1 MISLPFWNPVVCII
15 AFAILI
21 AIAFLFISRGQKNY
35 KKGTAQTEV
44 FLSGEEPPAEEQ
56 RHVKSHNIYWG
67 FFQTLKEYY
76 DPTVRAHTGIINDFI
91 IWLIAIGA
99 LIVVILFIA
108 SLT

>member
-1 MISLPFWNPVVCII
+1 MISLPFWNPVICII
-15 AFAILI
+15 AFVILI
-21 AIAFLFISRGQKNY
+21 AIASLFISRGQKKY

-76 DPTVRAHTGIINDFI
+76 DPTVRAHTGIVNDFV
-91 IWLIAIGA
+91 IWLISIAA
-99 LIVVILFIA
+99 LTAVILLIA

>member
-1 MISLPFWNPVVCII
+1 MISLPFWNPVICII

-21 AIAFLFISRGQKNY
+21 AIAYLFISRGQKKY

-76 DPTVRAHTGIINDFI
+76 NPTVRAHTGIVNDFI
-91 IWLIAIGA
+91 IWLIAIAA
-99 LIVVILFIA
+99 LTAVILLIA

>member
-1 MISLPFWNPVVCII
+1 MISLPFWNPVICII
-15 AFAILI
+15 AFVILI
-21 AIAFLFISRGQKNY
+21 AIACLFISRGQKKY

-44 FLSGEEPPAEEQ
+44 FLSGEEPPAAEQ

-91 IWLIAIGA
+91 IWLIAIAA
-99 LIVVILFIA
+99 LTAVILLIA

>member
-1 MISLPFWNPVVCII
+1 MISLLSWNPVICII
-15 AFAILI
+15 AFVILI
-21 AIAFLFISRGQKNY
+21 AIACLFISRGQKKY

-44 FLSGEEPPAEEQ
+44 FLSGEEPPDAEQ

-76 DPTVRAHTGIINDFI
+76 DPTVRAHTGIVNDFI
-91 IWLIAIGA
+91 IWLIAIAA
-99 LIVVILFIA
+99 LTVVILLIA

>member
-1 MISLPFWNPVVCII
+1 MISLPFWNPVIAII
-15 AFAILI
+15 AFVILI
-21 AIAFLFISRGQKNY
+21 AIALLFISRGQKKY

-67 FFQTLKEYY
+67 FFQTLKQYY
-76 DPTVRAHTGIINDFI
+76 DPTVRAHTGIVNDFI
-91 IWLIAIGA
+91 IWLVAIAA
-99 LIVVILFIA
+99 LFAVIMLIA

>member
-1 MISLPFWNPVVCII
+1 MISLPFWNPVICII

-21 AIAFLFISRGQKNY
+21 AIAFLFISRGQKKY

-91 IWLIAIGA
+91 IWFIAIAA
-99 LIVVILFIA
+99 LTAVILLVA

>member
-1 MISLPFWNPVVCII
+1 MLGLAYWNPLIWLLGFVVLTAVVYI
-15 AFAILI
+15 FR
-21 AIAFLFISRGQKNY
+21 SWGQKQY

-44 FLSGEEPPAEEQ
+44 FLSGEEPPAAEQ

-91 IWLIAIGA
+91 IWLIAIAA
-99 LIVVILFIA
+99 LTAVILLIA